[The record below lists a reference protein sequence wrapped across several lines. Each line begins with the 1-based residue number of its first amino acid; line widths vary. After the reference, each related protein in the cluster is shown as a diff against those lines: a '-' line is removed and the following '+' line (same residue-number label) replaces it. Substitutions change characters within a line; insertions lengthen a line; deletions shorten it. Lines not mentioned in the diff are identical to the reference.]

1 MVQGQGYSAEGTV
14 GEFKFIVM
22 RYIVTIIFA
31 FISSS
36 LFAQNQEVVQSQAL
50 QQQDTVTVAQP
61 MAPLAD
67 SSLVG
72 TSIFQLLGRNAGGK
86 VTVNQP
92 QEFEQ
97 AYRTYLGSN
106 KERKRNGYRIRLFFD
121 NKQTARV
128 ESEELEKAFKE
139 QFPQIP
145 TYRSYTN
152 PFFKVVVGD
161 YRTKS
166 DAIRELKNILPYYP
180 KAIVVKESIY
190 FPAI

>member
-1 MVQGQGYSAEGTV
+1 
-14 GEFKFIVM
+14 M
-22 RYIVTIIFA
+22 RYIFTIIFA
-31 FISSS
+31 FIASSV
-36 LFAQNQEVVQSQAL
+36 FAQTQVVVQNQNL
-50 QQQDTVTVAQP
+50 QDTAMVAQP
-61 MAPLAD
+61 MPPLAD

-72 TSIFQLLGRNAGGK
+72 TSIFQMLDKKDGGN
-86 VTVNQP
+86 VTLNHP
-92 QEFEQ
+92 QAFEQ
-97 AYRTYLGSN
+97 AYRIYVSGN
-106 KERKRNGYRIRLFFD
+106 KDRKRNGYRIRLFFD

-128 ESEELEKAFKE
+128 ESEELEKAFQE

-166 DAIRELKNILPYYP
+166 DAIRELKKILPYYP

-190 FPAI
+190 YPAI

>member
-97 AYRTYLGSN
+97 AYRTYLGGN

>member
-1 MVQGQGYSAEGTV
+1 
-14 GEFKFIVM
+14 M
-22 RYIVTIIFA
+22 RYILAIILLA
-31 FISSS
+31 AASVA
-36 LFAQNQEVVQSQAL
+36 AQA
-50 QQQDTVTVAQP
+50 QDTTKVAVER
-61 MAPLAD
+61 APLAD

-72 TSIFQLLGRNAGGK
+72 TTIMQLLEQKGEGSVA
-86 VTVNQP
+86 VNQP
-92 QEFEQ
+92 KEFGQ
-97 AYRTYLGSN
+97 AYEMYVKSN
-106 KERKRNGYRIRLFFD
+106 GERKRSGYRIRLFFD

-128 ESEELEKAFKE
+128 ESEELEKSFQE

-145 TYRSYTN
+145 VYRSYTN

-190 FPAI
+190 YPAI

>member
-1 MVQGQGYSAEGTV
+1 
-14 GEFKFIVM
+14 M

-50 QQQDTVTVAQP
+50 QQQDTVTVTQP

-86 VTVNQP
+86 VAVNQP

-97 AYRTYLGSN
+97 AYNTYVSGN
-106 KERKRNGYRIRLFFD
+106 KDRKRNGYRIRLFFD

-128 ESEELEKAFKE
+128 ESDELEKEFQL

-166 DAIRELKNILPYYP
+166 DAIRELGKILPFYP
-180 KAIVVKESIY
+180 KAIVVREAIF
-190 FPAI
+190 FPEI

>member
-1 MVQGQGYSAEGTV
+1 
-14 GEFKFIVM
+14 
-22 RYIVTIIFA
+22 
-31 FISSS
+31 
-36 LFAQNQEVVQSQAL
+36 
-50 QQQDTVTVAQP
+50 

-72 TSIFQLLGRNAGGK
+72 TSIFQLLGSNEGGK

-128 ESEELEKAFKE
+128 ESEELEKAFRE
-139 QFPQIP
+139 LFPQIP

-180 KAIVVKESIY
+180 KAIVVKENIY